1 MKILSVYDKHYS
13 IMMPGDA
20 YKAME
25 DAIEVHGESMSF
37 ENVLNVAMLL
47 FMHYVDAATT
57 ISESCGGGGSTPS
70 NWGKDKDEDERDW
83 ARRCAQHANWLC
95 KPIRRHKG
103 HGR

>member
-1 MKILSVYDKHYS
+1 
-13 IMMPGDA
+13 MMPMDA

-25 DAIEVHGESMSF
+25 DAIEVPDKSMPF

-47 FMHYVDAATT
+47 FMHYVDAAIT

-70 NWGKDKDEDERDW
+70 NWGKDKDEDKRDW